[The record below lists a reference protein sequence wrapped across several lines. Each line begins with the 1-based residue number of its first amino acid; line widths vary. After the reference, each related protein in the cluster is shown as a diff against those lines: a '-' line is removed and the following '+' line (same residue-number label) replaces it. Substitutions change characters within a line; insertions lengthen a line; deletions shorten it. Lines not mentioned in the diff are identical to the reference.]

1 MQQRTLT
8 ITVDANARQ
17 ALRACAVAAFQADGY
32 LGETLNFET
41 PGAFFGRLT
50 ERHWALVQTLMG
62 AGELSLRETARRLG
76 RDITRVSEDVAVLV
90 ELGLLERAAKGGVL
104 CPFQDIAVHMR
115 LQRQSRAAA

>member
-17 ALRACAVAAFQADGY
+17 ALRARAVAAFQADGY

-50 ERHWALVQTLMG
+50 ERRWALVQVLMG

-76 RDITRVSEDVAVLV
+76 RDVKRVSEDVAAMV
-90 ELGLLERAAKGGVL
+90 ELGLLERTVKGGVL
-104 CPFQDIAVHMR
+104 CPFDDIEVHMR
-115 LQRQSRAAA
+115 LLPQARVAA

>member
-50 ERHWALVQTLMG
+50 ERRWALAQMLMG

-90 ELGLLERAAKGGVL
+90 ELGLLERTAKGGVL
-104 CPFQDIAVHMR
+104 CPFQDIEVHMR

>member
-41 PGAFFGRLT
+41 PGAFFGRFT
-50 ERHWALVQTLMG
+50 ERRWALVQTLMG

-90 ELGLLERAAKGGVL
+90 ELGLLERTAKGGVL
-104 CPFQDIAVHMR
+104 CPFQDIEVHMR